1 MRKILSV
8 LVLIFVT
15 QFSIGQ
21 ELNASVSV
29 NADRMTDVNPQIFKN
44 LETKVREF
52 LNSTKW
58 TNEKYLPNEKIEC
71 NFFINVAKFNNN
83 NIEATLQVQSSR
95 PIYNSTYSSPVININ
110 DQDFNFR
117 FLEFEQLI
125 YDQNSFTSNL
135 VSVLAFY
142 ANVIIGL
149 DKDTFEEMS
158 GTAYLT
164 NASNI
169 VNVAQTS
176 GYAGWSQNA
185 KSNNN
190 RYFLITD
197 LLSNTYTSYRKA
209 LYIYH
214 NEGLDVMYTNPK
226 EGKEVITNSISEL
239 AKIQKVRPN
248 AILTRGFFDAKT
260 DEIVQ
265 IFTGGPTTNNANLL
279 ETLNRIS
286 PLNSRKWNKIR

>member
-29 NADRMTDVNPQIFKN
+29 NADRMTDVNPQIFRN

-71 NFFINVAKFNNN
+71 NFFINVSKFNDN

-95 PIYNSTYSSPVININ
+95 PVYNSSYSSPLLNIN
-110 DQDFNFR
+110 DKEFSFR

-142 ANVIIGL
+142 ANVIIGI
-149 DKDTFEEMS
+149 DKDTFSEMS
-158 GTAYLT
+158 GTTYLT
-164 NASNI
+164 KASNI

-176 GYAGWSQNA
+176 GYSGWSQNS

-214 NEGLDVMYTNPK
+214 NKGLDVMYNDLK
-226 EGKEVITNSISEL
+226 NGKVEIANSINEL

-265 IFTGGPTTNNANLL
+265 IFTGGPSTNNSQLL
-279 ETLNRIS
+279 ENLNRIS
-286 PLNSRKWNKIR
+286 PLNSSKWNKIR

>member
-29 NADRMTDVNPQIFKN
+29 NADRMTDVNPQIFRN

-71 NFFINVAKFNNN
+71 NFFINVSKFNDN

-95 PIYNSTYSSPVININ
+95 PVYNSSYSSPLLNIN
-110 DQDFNFR
+110 DKEFSFR

-142 ANVIIGL
+142 ANVIIGI
-149 DKDTFEEMS
+149 DKDTFSEMS
-158 GTAYLT
+158 GTTYLT
-164 NASNI
+164 KASNI

-176 GYAGWSQNA
+176 GYSGWSQNS

-214 NEGLDVMYTNPK
+214 NKGLDVMYNDLK
-226 EGKEVITNSISEL
+226 NGKEEIANSINEL

-265 IFTGGPTTNNANLL
+265 IFTGGPSTNNSQLL
-279 ETLNRIS
+279 ENLNRIS
-286 PLNSRKWNKIR
+286 PLNSSKWNKIR

>member
-1 MRKILSV
+1 MRKFLSV
-8 LVLIFVT
+8 ILLIFVV

-21 ELNASVSV
+21 ELNASVSI

-158 GTAYLT
+158 GTTYLT

-214 NEGLDVMYTNPK
+214 NEGLDVMYNNPK